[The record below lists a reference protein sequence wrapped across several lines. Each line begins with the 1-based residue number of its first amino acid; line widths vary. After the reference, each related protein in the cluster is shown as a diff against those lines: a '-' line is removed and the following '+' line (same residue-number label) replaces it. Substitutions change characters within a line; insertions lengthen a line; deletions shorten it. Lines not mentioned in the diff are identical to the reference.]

1 MYKLSD
7 NEKEKVFSEMIEK
20 IFFNKHELEV
30 LKKLITDV
38 STGQVQPKKL
48 KLAIIESRVKMI
60 KRISHIFPFYYK
72 QVSNQREIDKF
83 TYAGNNS
90 QLIEEL
96 EEKNRFLEELGRRLH
111 TIKLSMEGKFSK

>member
-1 MYKLSD
+1 MSD
-7 NEKEKVFSEMIEK
+7 KEKEQVFSEMIEK

-38 STGQVQPKKL
+38 STGKMPPKQL
-48 KLAIIESRVKMI
+48 KIAIIESRAKMI

-72 QVSNQREIDKF
+72 QMSNQREIDKF
-83 TYAGNNS
+83 THDGNDS

-96 EEKNRFLEELGRRLH
+96 EEKNRFLEELGRRIH
-111 TIKLSMEGKFSK
+111 TIKLSMEEKFSK